1 MVASGVIHCVQA
13 QLQYQQTLCHREVA
27 LSDLD
32 SLPYLDAV
40 ICESLRLYP
49 TAPLGGRMAI
59 EDIEVEGMFFPKGT
73 IMTLAFFSMLR
84 DPEAFP
90 EPDKFKP
97 ERWLAQDPRWVV
109 CECDSDDG
117 YAHVPATVSKP

>member
-1 MVASGVIHCVQA
+1 MVASGVTQCLQA
-13 QLQYQQTLCHREVA
+13 QLQCQPTLCHREVA

-40 ICESLRLYP
+40 VRESLRLYP
-49 TAPLGGRMAI
+49 PAPFTTREAGT
-59 EDIEVEGMFFPKGT
+59 DIEVEGMFFPKGT
-73 IMTLAFFSMLR
+73 SIVLALYSMLR
-84 DPEAFP
+84 DPEVFP